1 MTEKINNAFSNK
13 LKKNNKDLNFNKPL
27 IFNNDQRGLLLKEY
41 KKKLKSQICENED
54 NKVLLKLIKE
64 CLNNFKKYLSE
75 IGEIQKTNQINTS
88 RNFNDKI
95 VKLIRTDN
103 SYLSNHAKSLEAGIG
118 ILQNQLNDF
127 SLKFEDKNQEKN
139 DLNLQEDYVFY
150 LQNLFLS
157 KESQIFYLQCLLN
170 YYKENKTQG
179 ILAEYYDLED
189 NVISN
194 VMDAGLNVL
203 RKEMAKSTRY
213 LNLEERKNKETVE
226 KIEEIAREI
235 KVFKETNSL
244 EKAGKDQ
251 MTSANNL
258 LSQNTG
264 TSTPNVSPIEN
275 NKNYN
280 NNNSNIKDKAKIKKI
295 KGKK

>member
-1 MTEKINNAFSNK
+1 
-13 LKKNNKDLNFNKPL
+13 
-27 IFNNDQRGLLLKEY
+27 
-41 KKKLKSQICENED
+41 
-54 NKVLLKLIKE
+54 
-64 CLNNFKKYLSE
+64 
-75 IGEIQKTNQINTS
+75 
-88 RNFNDKI
+88 
-95 VKLIRTDN
+95 
-103 SYLSNHAKSLEAGIG
+103 
-118 ILQNQLNDF
+118 
-127 SLKFEDKNQEKN
+127 
-139 DLNLQEDYVFY
+139 LQEDYVFY

-203 RKEMAKSTRY
+203 RNEMAKSTRY

-280 NNNSNIKDKAKIKKI
+280 NNNSNIKDKAKIKENKRQKI
-295 KGKK
+295 ESKKELIKKYEKELNDNLTLIKSHENEIQSYENENYKLTAEVNKLNIMLSNSFSEIYSLEFKLDKVKLNKEKQTKVVLKN